1 MGVLNKLTYANLRQN
16 RRRSIVTMIG
26 VALSTALIFTVIAI
40 PVSYF
45 FSMKNYQAEFYGD
58 YHEVFENIPGD
69 KLDIV
74 ENANGVASY
83 YYSEPVT
90 DFGIEYSY
98 LENSSQPYPSSLY
111 TRIDHIDEA
120 NRTSDKHFS
129 VYVKYSNPKRNIR
142 FGKDIMYAFEDAG
155 LAAEINNRKNSY
167 YLQLDGDV
175 DYNTT
180 TVVTCLGA
188 FIVGVLA
195 IASIFTI
202 RNSFNI
208 STTERTREFGM
219 LSSVGA
225 TPRQI
230 RRTVFLEAMVIA
242 GAAVPVGIALG
253 IFATTILLVLSNT
266 LLGLDT
272 FAMRLAVPWWLIVL
286 DAAIGIIIV
295 WLSSASAAIRAG
307 RLSPI
312 EAIRSSRDIKVNAR
326 KLKTSRLVKSYFGA
340 GGVIAS
346 KNLKR
351 SRAKYRTTVIS
362 IVVSVA
368 VFIGMSS
375 FAIDGNRFIDSMF
388 SDFGADY
395 IIVGGNEK
403 QYQEIV
409 DKFALDDYVISQDV
423 SALGGQGVTLLSA
436 NYFEKY
442 ARSLGITGDYDRA
455 VILNDYASIKHA
467 NGAVSVGRITDN
479 QVGDTVKIGMAD
491 SSDGENVSTIEFVIS
506 AVTDKKA
513 MGTAEIEHPQYY
525 ISSNYYARDQL
536 ALADGFTQLF
546 ANPGDKGDGITAYL
560 LASYDN
566 YDVAED
572 IDDYSHPMGMDIRAQ
587 IQQVRNI
594 MLLAEI
600 FLYGFIVVVALIG
613 VTNIFNTIST
623 NILLRAKEFA
633 MLKSI
638 GMTDGEFNRMIW
650 LESIL
655 YTLRAL
661 VIGIPIGIVISY
673 GVHVLLTN
681 GGINL
686 AYVVPVIPIIIAVLA
701 VALLI
706 SAIMHFSVRQISKQN
721 IIETIRKDT
730 I

>member
-1 MGVLNKLTYANLRQN
+1 MGVLNKLTYASLHQN
-16 RRRSIVTMIG
+16 RRRTIVTMIG
-26 VALSTALIFTVIAI
+26 VALSAALIFTVIAI

-45 FSMKNYQAEFYGD
+45 FSLKNYQAEFYGD
-58 YHEVFENIPGD
+58 YHEVFENVPGD
-69 KLDIV
+69 KLGIV

-120 NRTSDKHFS
+120 DRISDKRFS

-142 FGKDIMYAFEDAG
+142 FGKDIMYAFEDAD
-155 LAAEINNRKNSY
+155 LAGNINNRKNSY
-167 YLQLDGDV
+167 YLQLDGDI

-230 RRTVFLEAMVIA
+230 RRTVFLEAVVIA
-242 GAAVPVGIALG
+242 AVAVPVGIALG
-253 IFATTILLVLSNT
+253 ILATSILLVLSNA

-272 FAMRLAVPWWLIVL
+272 FAMRLAVPWWLVVA
-286 DAAIGIIIV
+286 DAAIGVIIV

-312 EAIRSSRDIKVNAR
+312 EAIRSSRDVKINAR
-326 KLKTSRLVKSYFGA
+326 KLKTSRIIKSYFGA

-395 IIVGGNEK
+395 IIFGADEK

-409 DKFALDDYVISQDV
+409 DKFSLDDYVIAQDV
-423 SALGGQGVTLLSA
+423 SALGGYGVTLLSP

-442 ARSLGITGDYDRA
+442 ARSVGITGDFDHA
-455 VILNDYASIKHA
+455 VILNDYASVKHS
-467 NGAVSVGRITDN
+467 NGSVSVGRLTDN
-479 QVGDTVKIGMAD
+479 KAGDTIKIGMMD
-491 SSDGENVSTIEFVIS
+491 SSDSEKVSTLEFTIS

-513 MGTAEIEHPQYY
+513 MGTAEIEHPQFYL
-525 ISSNYYARDQL
+525 SSNYYNRSKLKL
-536 ALADGFTQLF
+536 AEGYAHLYV
-546 ANPGDKGDGITAYL
+546 NPGDKNDDITAYL
-560 LASYDN
+560 LTTYD
-566 YDVAED
+566 DTKAAED
-572 IDDYSHPMGMDIRAQ
+572 ENYRHPMGMDIKAQ
-587 IQQVRNI
+587 IQQTRNI

-600 FLYGFIVVVALIG
+600 FLYGFIIVVALIG

-638 GMTDGEFNRMIW
+638 GMTDSEFNRMVW

-686 AYVVPVIPIIIAVLA
+686 SYAVPIQPIIIAVLA

>member
-1 MGVLNKLTYANLRQN
+1 MGVLSKLTRASLRQN
-16 RRRSIVTMIG
+16 RRRTIVTMIG
-26 VALSTALIFTVIAI
+26 VSLSAALIFTVIAV

-45 FSMKNYQAEFYGD
+45 YSLKNYEAEYYGD
-58 YHEVFENIPGD
+58 YHEVFENVPGNQL
-69 KLDIV
+69 KVV
-74 ENANGVASY
+74 EEAVGVASY

-90 DFGIEYSY
+90 EYGPEYKY
-98 LENSSQPYPSSLY
+98 LEDSNQPYPSSLY
-111 TRIDHIDEA
+111 TRIDHIDEVD
-120 NRTSDKHFS
+120 RTSDKRFS
-129 VYVKYSNPKRNIR
+129 IYVKYTNSKRNIR
-142 FGKDIMYAFEDAG
+142 FGKDIMYAFED
-155 LAAEINNRKNSY
+155 LDITDINARKNSE
-167 YLQLDGDV
+167 YLRLDGDV

-180 TVVTCLGA
+180 TVVLSLGA
-188 FIVGVLA
+188 LLVGVLA

-219 LSSVGA
+219 LSSIGA

-230 RRTVFLEAMVIA
+230 RGTVFLEALII
-242 GAAVPVGIALG
+242 GAVAIPVGIALG
-253 IFATTILLVLSNT
+253 LAATLILLVLSNS
-266 LLGLDT
+266 LLGLEV
-272 FAMRLAVPWWLIVL
+272 FAMRLAAPWWLFVM
-286 DAAIGIIIV
+286 DALVGIIIV
-295 WLSSASAAIRAG
+295 WLSSASAAIRAS

-312 EAIRSSRDIKVNAR
+312 EAIRSSQDVKINAR
-326 KLKTSRLVKSYFGA
+326 KLNTSRIISSYFGV

-395 IIVGGNEK
+395 IVAGGNAK

-409 DKFALDDYVISQDV
+409 EKFAVDDYVISQDV

-442 ARSLGITGDYDRA
+442 ARSVGISDDFEHA
-455 VILNDYASIKHA
+455 VILNDYASTQHA
-467 NGAVSVGRITDN
+467 NGAVSVGRLTDN
-479 QVGDTVKIGMAD
+479 KAGDAVKIGM
-491 SSDGENVSTIEFVIS
+491 SDGSGDENVSIIELNIS

-513 MGTAEIEHPQYY
+513 MGTSEISHPQYY
-525 ISSNYYARDQL
+525 ISSNFYARDKL
-536 ALADGFTQLF
+536 IFASGYTQLYM
-546 ANPGDKGDGITAYL
+546 NPGDKSNDITAYL
-560 LASYDN
+560 YATYVN
-566 YDVAED
+566 TEITEA
-572 IDDYSHPMGMDIRAQ
+572 DYNSHPMGMDIRSEM
-587 IQQVRNI
+587 QQMRNI
-594 MLLAEI
+594 ILLAEI
-600 FLYGFIVVVALIG
+600 FLYGFIIVVALIG

-638 GMTDGEFNRMIW
+638 GMTDSEFNRMVW

-661 VIGIPIGIVISY
+661 IIGIPIGIVISY

-686 AYVVPVIPIIIAVLA
+686 SYAVPVQPIIIAVLA